1 MVDEV
6 VLVQPLAHLHAVN
19 LEDTAIIGLDQHAHG
34 VTAQRLRQHA
44 RRGAD
49 AALEPEAD
57 GARSCSHAALLHR
70 TAVRP
75 VDGVDDHLGRD
86 VHAADVVQ
94 APVVGLTHDG
104 VDRAHTLVA
113 RLHKRVA
120 SDTLDARRHAQRVGQ
135 DDGRLDI
142 AEFTHLR
149 HTRQFAETIAHIDG
163 RRHLLAEDVALVRHD
178 GGHARAHAVALDE
191 GHVAHRHPRHVGNGV
206 ILPRFKNSRG
216 KSPLAQRLVLLC
228 RERNHSQHNARHKNK
243 ETYFSL
249 VYQDKIYYYKIS
261 LADKKDT
268 LDKVE
273 FINQVNY
280 PGYIKKFIYNQKYM
294 ILTIQRLDKELVFDF
309 YNLSSPKYYSK
320 FFPFELPNT
329 SPKLNS
335 GEEANNNSG
344 ANNQNKKPEKNKDN
358 SPIAPTFFNKMTNF
372 FNSGKVANDN
382 LNKEP
387 IINNK
392 ENYKENHFLLDSIYR
407 KIYFIYVNYD
417 IGYVQ
422 FFKVKNLHNI
432 NKVYEIQFDPTH
444 ENTVQF
450 IDNLIL
456 IHDFETMTSRIIDIK
471 CSAQNKE
478 LFHKFPISSYE
489 IVKSNG
495 IKTFENL
502 KQVSEDLR
510 NPDKI
515 EEKKEKKEE
524 KEEKKEKEKEK
535 KENENEKENENKI
548 DENENK
554 EIKKVSMLTYTNT
567 MFYDKDLRLN
577 GSTIQRA
584 IHSIDDDTNTNL
596 NAPILYFILYNIYF
610 DTLIYYEFA
619 DSKYEALI
627 NLTRRKHSKEVIIN
641 GLYEMIKSN
650 KDIKLIRQIFKCI
663 VKQIVKN
670 HLKHNNSIK
679 LNPNTEK
686 KGELLMNQLETF
698 REPSELPIPFQY
710 TIFKKKDL
718 INQMDIYTKL
728 FNTIE
733 NNSKYVKPEYAIT
746 IMLLFADELKLQKVP
761 LHPQF
766 NKILVSFLKKISN
779 FFTANIYFQYFSF
792 PDSLFLAKF
801 LIYDIGLNKEGNY
814 TQENRDQAIQH
825 GLDML
830 KRQRKYNE
838 IFKYFIESNQLS
850 RAMIFY
856 KKYKKNLLPLKTINE
871 EDLLV
876 KEMLICNEEDNEE
889 EGDEKEN
896 GVVKKIEDFYQQ
908 EQDEQ
913 EEKIIRVTLAVGT
926 SLLKCIEA
934 TSYFLRTFGHRLL
947 EVTAGRRYGTEE
959 SNRTCS
965 TIIKVHVSRACV
977 EGADDGT

>member
-6 VLVQPLAHLHAVN
+6 SPVVYKKMNILNFLTEEEKNKEKESDIEEEEQEDDD
-19 LEDTAIIGLDQHAHG
+19 LEDNLVKVKPNKDLNKQILEHIRNNDPKLFYDSVSKQVIYVGKSG
-34 VTAQRLRQHA
+34 IKIFNKNVTVLRKEINLRL
-44 RRGAD
+44 
-49 AALEPEAD
+49 
-57 GARSCSHAALLHR
+57 
-70 TAVRP
+70 
-75 VDGVDDHLGRD
+75 
-86 VHAADVVQ
+86 
-94 APVVGLTHDG
+94 
-104 VDRAHTLVA
+104 
-113 RLHKRVA
+113 A
-120 SDTLDARRHAQRVGQ
+120 SDKIFKIAVDKEIKYMLIFLKKGQ
-135 DDGRLDI
+135 
-142 AEFTHLR
+142 
-149 HTRQFAETIAHIDG
+149 TRIILIVSLKKGLVIQYITGNLHQ
-163 RRHLLAEDVALVRHD
+163 LL
-178 GGHARAHAVALDE
+178 GMFF
-191 GHVAHRHPRHVGNGV
+191 
-206 ILPRFKNSRG
+206 IFNSQSLNI
-216 KSPLAQRLVLLC
+216 K
-228 RERNHSQHNARHKNK
+228 KDK

-249 VYQDKIYYYKIS
+249 VYQDKIYYYKITI
-261 LADKKDT
+261 DDRKDV

-273 FINQVNY
+273 FINQVSY
-280 PGYIKKFIYNQKYM
+280 PGYIKKYIYNQKYM
-294 ILTIQRLDKELVFDF
+294 ILTIQRLDKELTFDF
-309 YNLSSPKYYSK
+309 YNLSSPKYYSR

-329 SPKLNS
+329 SKINN
-335 GEEANNNSG
+335 GETTTNPTGNT
-344 ANNQNKKPEKNKDN
+344 NKTENKNDN
-358 SPIAPTFFNKMTNF
+358 SPIAPTFFNKMANF
-372 FNSGKVANDN
+372 FNSGNVSTDN
-382 LNKEP
+382 LKKEP

-422 FFKVKNLHNI
+422 FFKVKNLYNI
-432 NKVYEIQFDPTH
+432 SKVYEIQFEATH

-489 IVKSNG
+489 IIKNNG

-502 KQVSEDLR
+502 KQISENLR
-510 NPDKI
+510 NPKPENEEKEEKKVEKVEKEENKGEEVKEEAKEKEEEKEIKLEKEEKI
-515 EEKKEKKEE
+515 EEKEE
-524 KEEKKEKEKEK
+524 KEEKKEIS
-535 KENENEKENENKI
+535 KI
-548 DENENK
+548 
-554 EIKKVSMLTYTNT
+554 SMLTYTNT

-584 IHSIDDDTNTNL
+584 IHSIDDDNNTPD
-596 NAPILYFILYNIYF
+596 AKTPILYFILYNIYF
-610 DTLIYYEFA
+610 DTEIYYEYA

-650 KDIKLIRQIFKCI
+650 RDIKLIRQIFKCI

-670 HLKHNNSIK
+670 HLKHSNSIK
-679 LNPNTEK
+679 LNEKTEK
-686 KGELLMNQLETF
+686 KGELLMSQLETF

-733 NNSKYVKPEYAIT
+733 NNSKIVKPEYAIT
-746 IMLLFADELKLQKVP
+746 IMLLFADELKLQRVP

-830 KRQRKYNE
+830 KRQKKYNE

-850 RAMIFY
+850 RAMMFY
-856 KKYKKNLLPLKTINE
+856 KKYKKLLLPLKTINE
-871 EDLLV
+871 EDMLV
-876 KEMLICNEEDNEE
+876 KEMLICNEDENE
-889 EGDEKEN
+889 DEKDESEN

-913 EEKIIRVTLAVGT
+913 EESIIRQYTQ
-926 SLLKCIEA
+926 KKQ
-934 TSYFLRTFGHRLL
+934 
-947 EVTAGRRYGTEE
+947 
-959 SNRTCS
+959 
-965 TIIKVHVSRACV
+965 IKK
-977 EGADDGT
+977 

>member
-6 VLVQPLAHLHAVN
+6 
-19 LEDTAIIGLDQHAHG
+19 
-34 VTAQRLRQHA
+34 
-44 RRGAD
+44 
-49 AALEPEAD
+49 
-57 GARSCSHAALLHR
+57 S
-70 TAVRP
+70 
-75 VDGVDDHLGRD
+75 
-86 VHAADVVQ
+86 
-94 APVVGLTHDG
+94 PVVYRKMSILNFLTEEEKNKEREPDQDEEEQEDEDIEENVVKVKPNKDLNKQILEHI
-104 VDRAHTLVA
+104 
-113 RLHKRVA
+113 RLNDPKLFYDSVSKQA
-120 SDTLDARRHAQRVGQ
+120 IYV
-135 DDGRLDI
+135 
-142 AEFTHLR
+142 
-149 HTRQFAETIAHIDG
+149 
-163 RRHLLAEDVALVRHD
+163 
-178 GGHARAHAVALDE
+178 
-191 GHVAHRHPRHVGNGV
+191 
-206 ILPRFKNSRG
+206 G
-216 KSPLAQRLVLLC
+216 KSGIKVFNKNVTVLRKEINLRLSSDRIFKIAVDKEIKYMLIFLKKGERRIILIVSLKLGIVIQYITGNLHQLLGMFFIF
-228 RERNHSQHNARHKNK
+228 NSQSLNIKKDK

-294 ILTIQRLDKELVFDF
+294 ILTVQRLDKELVFDF
-309 YNLSSPKYYSK
+309 YNLSSPKYYTK

-329 SPKLNS
+329 SPKLKD
-335 GEEANNNSG
+335 GEEVNNPSG

-372 FNSGKVANDN
+372 FNSGKVSNDN
-382 LNKEP
+382 LKKEP

-432 NKVYEIQFDPTH
+432 NKVYEIQFDATH

-510 NPDKI
+510 NPDKV
-515 EEKKEKKEE
+515 EEKKEEKKEE
-524 KEEKKEKEKEK
+524 KEKE
-535 KENENEKENENKI
+535 KENENENKGI
-548 DENENK
+548 N
-554 EIKKVSMLTYTNT
+554 KVSMLTYTNT

-584 IHSIDDDTNTNL
+584 IHSIDDDANTDL
-596 NAPILYFILYNIYF
+596 NAPILYFVLYNIYF

-619 DSKYEALI
+619 DSKYEALV

-913 EEKIIRVTLAVGT
+913 EEKIIRQYSQKKQITP
-926 SLLKCIEA
+926 
-934 TSYFLRTFGHRLL
+934 
-947 EVTAGRRYGTEE
+947 
-959 SNRTCS
+959 
-965 TIIKVHVSRACV
+965 IK
-977 EGADDGT
+977 